1 MSETAKK
8 IVTALVVLVV
18 FIISLSLVVIGQ
30 KNVGAAGLGGMF
42 LGLAGLVALLWFYNR
57 KNK

>member
-30 KNVGAAGLGGMF
+30 KNVGAAGLGVML
-42 LGLAGLVALLWFYNR
+42 LGLVVLLWFYNR
-57 KNK
+57 KYK